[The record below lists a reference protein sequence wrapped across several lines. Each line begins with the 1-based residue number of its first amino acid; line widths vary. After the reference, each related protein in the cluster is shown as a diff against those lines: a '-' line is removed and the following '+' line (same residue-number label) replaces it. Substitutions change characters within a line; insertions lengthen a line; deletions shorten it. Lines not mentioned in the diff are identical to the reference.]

1 MDFVTI
7 DRYFALAC
15 AASLRRAELK
25 PSGSLFMDFKH
36 KVLTLA
42 ALAVCGAAHAG
53 PFILAGTDA
62 DDHGSVS
69 AGVNQDGWFFMQRA
83 LENLAPGV
91 TNSNTTV
98 YVLGSSLGEA
108 TNAATSAFNL
118 SSLAGAGGW
127 TLTFVDGVT
136 DITNFFGVGGGLSS
150 AGIIMLDSGSNVGGG
165 ITGAE
170 LTVLSTNAGL
180 INSFVGGG
188 GGLFSQANGYSW
200 LQPLVP
206 GIVVNS
212 DQESGLALTAAGNA
226 AFPGLTNSDLSSG
239 PYHQN
244 FDNFGAIPVLATG
257 IGSFAGYDVILGASG
272 GSITDPTVPPPIPEP
287 STYALMLAGLGLV
300 AYVARR
306 RREPS

>member
-1 MDFVTI
+1 MNFKLRV
-7 DRYFALAC
+7 LAFT
-15 AASLRRAELK
+15 A
-25 PSGSLFMDFKH
+25 M
-36 KVLTLA
+36 
-42 ALAVCGAAHAG
+42 AVCGTAQAG

-62 DDHGSVS
+62 DDHGSVL

-91 TNSNTTV
+91 TNGNTTV
-98 YVLGSSLGEA
+98 VVLGSSTGEA

-118 SSLAGAGGW
+118 SNLAGAGGW
-127 TLTFVDGVT
+127 TLSFVDGVT
-136 DITNFFGVGGGLSS
+136 DITNFFGVGGGLSG
-150 AGIIMLDSGSNVGGG
+150 AGIIMLDSGGNVGGG
-165 ITGAE
+165 ITAAE
-170 LTVLSTNAGL
+170 LAVLSTNANL
-180 INSFVGGG
+180 INTFVGGG

-212 DQESGLALTAAGNA
+212 DQESGLALTAAGSA
-226 AFPGLTNSDLSSG
+226 AFPGLTNADLSSG

-244 FDNFGAIPVLATG
+244 FDNFGSIPVLATG
-257 IGSFAGYDVILGASG
+257 IGNFAGYDVILGASG

-306 RREPS
+306 RRGPN